1 MPLKQGSSE
10 ETISA
15 NIAELIKAGH
25 DPEQAA
31 AIAYSEAGKS
41 KDSTLSYYGTKLSD
55 NITETPE
62 GFLICHDVIIAR
74 TGIQEYADFEVP
86 IEAKDGS
93 IVQVYRS
100 KDEVLRPETISSFE
114 GKPVTAGH
122 PDDFVTPDN
131 WNDLAMGFTSNV
143 RAVEDGDDGYIMA
156 DLVITNSR
164 AIDEV
169 KKGLRE
175 VSCGYE
181 ADYTDNG
188 DGTGAQKG
196 ILGNHVALVPSGRCG
211 SQCAIK
217 DAQIQNKG
225 DEMSIKEKFIDALSK
240 VFDSIEGEEPE
251 KKEEEKDAEPVM
263 ATGKLD
269 EIGQKLDTLI
279 EAIGKL
285 VGLEQQEQEMGDEAE
300 TGEEKEEAMDA
311 DIVSRAE
318 IIAPGIAKTG
328 DVKTKALDSFKA
340 TEEGAEMMKAF
351 DGMSLDAQ
359 FVAVSE
365 LLKVKRNVTMTRPT
379 GDSAGVAAVTADD
392 INKLHAQFWA
402 NKK

>member
-1 MPLKQGSSE
+1 MV
-10 ETISA
+10 
-15 NIAELIKAGH
+15 
-25 DPEQAA
+25 
-31 AIAYSEAGKS
+31 
-41 KDSTLSYYGTKLSD
+41 YYGTKLSD

-74 TGIQEYADFEVP
+74 TGVQEYADFEVP
-86 IEAKDGS
+86 VEAKDGS
-93 IVQVYRS
+93 IVQIHRA
-100 KDEVLRPETISSFE
+100 KEEVLRPETIASFE

-131 WNDLAMGFTSNV
+131 WNDLAVGFVKNV
-143 RAVEDGDDGYIMA
+143 RPYEEGDEGYIMA
-156 DLVITNSR
+156 DLVITVQK
-164 AIDEV
+164 AIDAIKE
-169 KKGLRE
+169 GMRE

-196 ILGNHVALVPSGRCG
+196 ILGNHVALVPRGRCG

-217 DAQIQNKG
+217 DHDQSQNKG
-225 DEMSIKEKFIDALSK
+225 DEMSLKEKFIDALSK
-240 VFDSIEGEEPE
+240 VFDSMEGEEHEVKDQEEAPE
-251 KKEEEKDAEPVM
+251 AEAKELD
-263 ATGKLD
+263 KLD
-269 EIGQKLDTLI
+269 EIAQKLDTLI
-279 EAIGKL
+279 EAIAKMAG
-285 VGLEQQEQEMGDEAE
+285 VSDE
-300 TGEEKEEAMDA
+300 EEKIEDEEEEIVDECGEAVDA
-311 DIVSRAE
+311 DTISRAE

-328 DVKTKALDSFKA
+328 DVKVKALDSFKA

-351 DGMSLDAQ
+351 DGMPVDAQ

-365 LLKVKRNVTMTRPT
+365 LLKVKRKATMTRPT
-379 GDSAGVAAVTADD
+379 EDTAGVKAVTADD